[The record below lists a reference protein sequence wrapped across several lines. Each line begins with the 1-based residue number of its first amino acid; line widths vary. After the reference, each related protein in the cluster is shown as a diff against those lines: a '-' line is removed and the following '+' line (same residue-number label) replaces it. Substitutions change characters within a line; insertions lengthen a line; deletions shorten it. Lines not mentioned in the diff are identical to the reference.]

1 MDLNFNKV
9 TYDGDL
15 ADFDADELRELVGE
29 FENAQESNVAEFET
43 AAEALDGV
51 DEAGIEEFADAR
63 GSLIESIT
71 DADAFSEVPLSEDAL
86 DNCTFGELQD
96 WQDFV
101 SESVD
106 ADEDDD
112 SEQEFD
118 DMGSEAP
125 THGDD
130 DADAEFAEKYLDISG
145 VNFD

>member
-1 MDLNFNKV
+1 
-9 TYDGDL
+9 
-15 ADFDADELRELVGE
+15 
-29 FENAQESNVAEFET
+29 
-43 AAEALDGV
+43 
-51 DEAGIEEFADAR
+51 
-63 GSLIESIT
+63 
-71 DADAFSEVPLSEDAL
+71 VPQSEDAL

-125 THGDD
+125 THEDE